1 MSARLKKM
9 YDDKVA
15 PALKEQFKYAN
26 PHQVPRV
33 TKIVA
38 NMGLGEAV
46 QNPKI
51 IEVAQKGVDSDYGSE
66 NRGYSSEEVYRDV
79 SIT

>member
-9 YDDKVA
+9 YDEKVA
-15 PALKEQFKYAN
+15 PALTEQFKYAN
-26 PHQVPRV
+26 VHQVPRV

-51 IEVAQKGVDSDYGSE
+51 IEGAAKELSQIMGQ
-66 NRGYSSEEVYRDV
+66 NQMM
-79 SIT
+79 